1 MKIYI
6 DNKESQ
12 INAKRFKSLGNLIT
26 NISKKLEVEEKIIE
40 NIKLNGLELSKFK
53 HINLN
58 NDENILE
65 ISTKSFMDITIQNI
79 YNIKDSALQ
88 IIKFIHLFNSIDL
101 TNFEDDYV
109 IENINSQLDLHLDF
123 LHFLIY
129 NYPDNF
135 NNEFKNDYKVLALEC
150 KKLEDAYNISD
161 YQLYSEII
169 SKKPLALIE
178 KFIANSQKYVKY
190 IIENENNKIFQN

>member
-6 DNKESQ
+6 DNRESQ

-88 IIKFIHLFNSIDL
+88 IIKFIHLFSSIDL

-109 IENINSQLDLHLDF
+109 IENINYQLDLHLDF

>member
-1 MKIYI
+1 MF
-6 DNKESQ
+6 S
-12 INAKRFKSLGNLIT
+12 
-26 NISKKLEVEEKIIE
+26 
-40 NIKLNGLELSKFK
+40 
-53 HINLN
+53 
-58 NDENILE
+58 
-65 ISTKSFMDITIQNI
+65 
-79 YNIKDSALQ
+79 
-88 IIKFIHLFNSIDL
+88 SIDL

-109 IENINSQLDLHLDF
+109 IGNIILNWIYTWI

-169 SKKPLALIE
+169 SKKPLTLIE